1 MANTFTATRAWR
13 YGGPVGK
20 KLLQVEGVL
29 VIDTTANGGAA
40 ADDLPASLFGLKQII
55 GPAVIVN
62 DGEDKVFTG
71 SPDYTGDSL
80 LIVGGSA
87 DGALI
92 DLPNDTYKAFIQGY
106 A

>member
-13 YGGPVGK
+13 FGGPNGK
-20 KLLQVEGVL
+20 DFLRVEGVL
-29 VIDTTANGGAA
+29 VIDTTASGGAA
-40 ADDLPASLFGLKQII
+40 PDDLPASLFGLKSII

-80 LIVGGSA
+80 LITDGSA
-87 DGALI
+87 AGATA
-92 DLPNDTYKAFIQGY
+92 DLPNDTYKACVTGY
-106 A
+106 N